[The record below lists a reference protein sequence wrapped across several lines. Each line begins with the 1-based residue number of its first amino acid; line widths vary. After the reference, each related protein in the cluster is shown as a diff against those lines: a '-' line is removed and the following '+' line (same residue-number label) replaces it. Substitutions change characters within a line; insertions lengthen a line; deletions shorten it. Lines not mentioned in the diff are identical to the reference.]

1 MHDIAL
7 MQSIA
12 DAVTEKLKGEKVK
25 EIKLGIAIGALR
37 FVEAEHAK
45 FWLQQLLRKQF
56 GDKLKTKI
64 SVETVKPEIKCA
76 RGFQGAVEK
85 FNATH
90 EMAHAGI
97 FEIRCPKCGS
107 KEAEIVKGKEC
118 LIEELRWK
126 EK

>member
-12 DAVTEKLKGEKVK
+12 DAVAEKLKGQKVR
-25 EIKLGIAIGALR
+25 EIKLGIAIGALH
-37 FVEAEHAK
+37 FVDSEHAE

-64 SVETVKPEIKCA
+64 SVEILKPEIKCGC
-76 RGFQGAVEK
+76 GFQGAVEK

-90 EMAHAGI
+90 EMAHAGLI
-97 FEIRCPKCGS
+97 EIKCPKCGS

-118 LIEELRWK
+118 VIK
-126 EK
+126 EIKAK

>member
-12 DAVTEKLKGEKVK
+12 DAVTEKLKGEKIK
-25 EIKLGIAIGALR
+25 EIKLSIAIGALH
-37 FVEAEHAK
+37 FVDSEHAE
-45 FWLQQLLRKQF
+45 FLLQQLLRRQF

-64 SVETVKPEIKCA
+64 SVCQIKPEIQCA
-76 RGFQGAVEK
+76 CGFQGAAGK

-90 EMAHAGI
+90 EMAHAELI
-97 FEIRCPKCGS
+97 EIRCPKCGS

-118 LIEELRWK
+118 LIK
-126 EK
+126 EIKVRE

>member
-25 EIKLGIAIGALR
+25 EIKLGIAIGALH
-37 FVEAEHAK
+37 FVDSEHAS

-56 GDKLKTKI
+56 SDKLKTKI
-64 SVETVKPEIKCA
+64 RIETIKPEIRCGC
-76 RGFQGAVEK
+76 GFQGAVEK

-90 EMAHAGI
+90 EMAHARI

-118 LIEELRWK
+118 LIK
-126 EK
+126 EIKVRK

>member
-12 DAVTEKLKGEKVK
+12 DAVAEKLKGQKVK
-25 EIKLGIAIGALR
+25 EIKLCIAIGALH

-45 FWLQQLLRKQF
+45 FWLQQLLCKQF

-64 SVETVKPEIKCA
+64 RVEAIKPEIKCGC
-76 RGFQGAVEK
+76 GFQGAVKSFET
-85 FNATH
+85 TH
-90 EMAHAGI
+90 EAAHAGI

-118 LIEELRWK
+118 VIK
-126 EK
+126 EITVRK